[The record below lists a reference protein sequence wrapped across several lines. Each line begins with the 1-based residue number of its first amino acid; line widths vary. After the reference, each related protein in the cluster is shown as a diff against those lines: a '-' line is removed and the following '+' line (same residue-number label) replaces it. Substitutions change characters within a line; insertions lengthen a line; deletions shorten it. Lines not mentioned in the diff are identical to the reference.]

1 MAITSLDQLVTAVT
15 NASDVMY
22 HKSNIASQLAGGW
35 SSYWRGTGSFAQ
47 GVQPTSFDICNNLT
61 VGSIPYVGAN
71 EAGGEQLYLYALN
84 FGTSVAGGCM
94 YLVDRL
100 AHMGGL
106 SGTSATAQSANVA
119 VSGTINNLPT
129 RIGHSGYGEVLW
141 FAEWYTATGS
151 TAVTLM
157 GSGDLADG
165 TTSAF
170 QSVSLPAS
178 VAASRMYQLLPP
190 TNANQ
195 GFRKITNVALSATT
209 GTAGNFGITAY
220 RVIAAL
226 PPSIVANYSVTFDWQ
241 QLGLPVIP
249 SGACL
254 NYIAILSGTSTGTF
268 YSYLTLVKG

>member
-1 MAITSLDQLVTAVT
+1 MAITTLDQLVTAVT
-15 NASDVMY
+15 GSQDVIY

-35 SSYWRGTGSFAQ
+35 SSYWRGTGNFTQGGVPAAFA
-47 GVQPTSFDICNNLT
+47 ICNQNT
-61 VGSIPYVGAN
+61 AGTIPYVG
-71 EAGGEQLYLYALN
+71 GGDQTLYLYALN

-106 SGTSATAQSANVA
+106 SGTVTTAQSANVA
-119 VSGTINNLPT
+119 VSGTTDGLPG

-165 TTSAF
+165 TTAAF

-190 TNANQ
+190 TNTNY

-209 GTAGNFGITAY
+209 GTAGSFGVTAY
-220 RVIAAL
+220 RIIAAL
-226 PPSIVANYSVTFDWQ
+226 PPSIVANYSVSFDWQ
-241 QLGLPVIP
+241 TLGLPIIP

-254 NYIAILSGTSTGTF
+254 NYVAILSGTSTGTF